1 MISHRQYQSSPI
13 FPRRTQDVTR
23 LTSSVIHFRPPIY
36 NLPRRTQDVTQL
48 TFSVIYFRPPI
59 YNLPWRAQ
67 DVTHLTFSV
76 IHFRLHIDN
85 LPRRTQDVTHLTFS
99 VIHFRPTTQSVKR
112 QSLKTSHRDHEVIP
126 ISVLPYTNLTPA
138 IQDLASRMSN
148 VTSLRPPIQISD
160 ANHSRSPAGNVK
172 RWPPSINNWPSQRN
186 SSQRQRQASPISHLP
201 KSTVG
206 RHPVMVSREQ
216 GTWSITHL
224 RSQRTS
230 DFSHFDLRTEN
241 TRKKKLFNRV
251 SKELLHDLR

>member
-1 MISHRQYQSSPI
+1 MISHRQYQASPI

-23 LTSSVIHFRPPIY
+23 LTSSVIHFKPPIY

-48 TFSVIYFRPPI
+48 TFSVIYLRPPI
-59 YNLPWRAQ
+59 YNLPRRAQ

-76 IHFRLHIDN
+76 IH
-85 LPRRTQDVTHLTFS
+85 V
-99 VIHFRPTTQSVKR
+99 RPTTQSIKR

-126 ISVLPYTNLTPA
+126 ISVLPYTNLTPT
-138 IQDLASRMSN
+138 IQDLASRMPN

-172 RWPPSINNWPSQRN
+172 RRPPSINSWPNQRN
-186 SSQRQRQASPISHLP
+186 SSQSQRQASPISHLP

-216 GTWSITHL
+216 GTWSVTHL
-224 RSQRTS
+224 QSQRTS

-241 TRKKKLFNRV
+241 TRKKKKKKKNTLQSCLQRTTSWSTVRFCHC
-251 SKELLHDLR
+251 K